1 MILARRSYHN
11 AAITRKRELGM
22 RLGFAV
28 LIALAAAYATDPL
41 WPALWFLTTL
51 VAQTTNVLTGRA
63 AVEDPSHAPTPS
75 WEARYLALT
84 AVNSLVFAA
93 IGPFLWF
100 FAGNEGRLIALVVV
114 MGGLLNVG
122 TQPDTSGRLLWCGAA
137 PYVLVLGALPIA
149 TIMLEPG
156 ASRVEML
163 FLDLGAMLYLLHVL
177 RAVRRREDST
187 IAVAAALERAER
199 ASEAKS
205 TFLATMSHEIRTPLN
220 GVLGMAQVMSRDPLP
235 PEQAQRL
242 DLLRRSGEV
251 LATLLNDV
259 LDISKIEAELLEL
272 EDGAVDFARMAA
284 DLEEIFGPLAR
295 DKGLTLKVETRP
307 AALGCWRGDPLR
319 VRQVLNNLLSNAVK
333 FTASGKI
340 DVAIDA
346 ADGDLSITVT
356 DTGIGIEPQ
365 QLNGLFDRFVQAD
378 ASTTRRHGGSGLG
391 LSIARDLCRLMGGDV
406 RASSTPGRGARFVVT
421 LPLAPLNATV
431 SETGAAVGDDAGD
444 PAGLK
449 VLVAEDNPTN
459 QLVIKTLLEQLG
471 ASVRVVGDGRE
482 AVEAWRAEA
491 WDLILMDIQ
500 MPILDG
506 IGATREIRSSEP
518 TVGRRSPI
526 VALTANALSHQAEE
540 YRAAGMDAVVAK
552 PLNVAELLQAM
563 SGVLGGRA
571 DETQTLAPG
580 AQEDA

>member
-1 MILARRSYHN
+1 
-11 AAITRKRELGM
+11 M

-28 LIALAAAYATDPL
+28 LIALAAAYAAKPL
-41 WPALWFLTTL
+41 WPALWLVATF
-51 VAQTTNVLTGRA
+51 VAQTVNVWSGRA
-63 AVEDPSHAPTPS
+63 AVEDRAHSPTPS

-100 FAGNEGRLIALVVV
+100 FAGDEGRLIALVVV

-122 TQPDTSGRLLWCGAA
+122 TQPDTSGKLLWCGAA
-137 PYVLVLGALPIA
+137 PYVIVLAALPIA
-149 TIMLEPG
+149 TIVLKPS
-156 ASRVEML
+156 ANRVEML

-177 RAVRRREDST
+177 RAVRRREDAA
-187 IAVAAALERAER
+187 IAVAAALNRAER

-220 GVLGMAQVMSRDPLP
+220 GVLGMAQVMSRDPLSP
-235 PEQAQRL
+235 QQAQRL

-272 EDGAVDFARMAA
+272 EDGAVDFARMAT

-295 DKGLTLKVETRP
+295 DKGLALRVETRP
-307 AALGCWRGDPLR
+307 AAMGCWRGDPLR

-333 FTASGKI
+333 FTASGRI
-340 DVAIDA
+340 EVVIDA
-346 ADGDLSITVT
+346 AGADLTISVT

-365 QLNGLFDRFVQAD
+365 QLGGLFDWFTQAD
-378 ASTTRRHGGSGLG
+378 PSTTRRHGGSGLG

-406 RASSTPGRGARFVVT
+406 CASSTPGKGAQFVVT
-421 LPLAPLNATV
+421 LPLEPLSVTAPD
-431 SETGAAVGDDAGD
+431 EGAASLCDAGD
-444 PAGLK
+444 TCGLK

-471 ASVRVVGDGRE
+471 ASVQIVSDGRE
-482 AVEAWRAEA
+482 AVTAWRQES

-500 MPILDG
+500 MPVLDG
-506 IGATREIRSSEP
+506 VGATREIRSCEAAL
-518 TVGRRSPI
+518 GRRSPI
-526 VALTANALSHQAEE
+526 VALTANALRHQTDE
-540 YRAAGMDAVVAK
+540 YMAAGMDAVVAK
-552 PLNVAELLQAM
+552 PLKVAELLTAM
-563 SGVLGGRA
+563 ASVLENQQA
-571 DETQTLAPG
+571 DERRRLALTPH
-580 AQEDA
+580 EDA

>member
-1 MILARRSYHN
+1 MTLARRSYHN
-11 AAITRKRELGM
+11 AAITRKREIGL

-28 LIALAAAYATDPL
+28 LIALAAAYAAGPL
-41 WPALWFLTTL
+41 WPAFWLAATL
-51 VAQTTNVLTGRA
+51 VAQTGNVWSGRA
-63 AVEDPSHAPTPS
+63 AVEDPAHAPTPS

-84 AVNSLVFAA
+84 ALNSLVFAA

-137 PYVLVLGALPIA
+137 PYILVLAALPIA
-149 TIMLEPG
+149 TILLEPD
-156 ASRVEML
+156 ANRVEML

-177 RAVRRREDST
+177 RAVRRREDSA
-187 IAVAAALERAER
+187 IALAAALDRAER

-259 LDISKIEAELLEL
+259 LDISKIEAELLDL
-272 EDGAVDFARMAA
+272 EDGAVDFGRMAA
-284 DLEEIFGPLAR
+284 DLDDVFGPLAR
-295 DKGLTLKVETRP
+295 EKGLSLTVETRP
-307 AALGCWRGDPLR
+307 AAQGCWRGDPLR

-333 FTASGKI
+333 FTTSGGI
-340 DVAIDA
+340 DVVIDLA
-346 ADGDLSITVT
+346 GRDLSITVT
-356 DTGIGIEPQ
+356 DTGIGIEPR
-365 QLNGLFDRFVQAD
+365 QLTGLFDRFVQAD
-378 ASTTRRHGGSGLG
+378 PSTTRRYGGSGLG

-406 RASSTPGRGARFVVT
+406 HASSTPGRGAQFVVT
-421 LPLAPLNATV
+421 LPLAPLDAAASQNTAAFLGEAGETV
-431 SETGAAVGDDAGD
+431 S
-444 PAGLK
+444 LK

-459 QLVIKTLLEQLG
+459 QLVIRTLLEQMG

-482 AVEAWRAEA
+482 AVEAWRGEA

-500 MPILDG
+500 MPVLDG
-506 IGATREIRSSEP
+506 MGATREIRLSEAAL
-518 TVGRRSPI
+518 GRRAPI
-526 VALTANALSHQAEE
+526 VALTANALRHQTEE

-552 PLNVAELLQAM
+552 PLKVAELLGAM
-563 SGVLGGRA
+563 SDVLDGGA
-571 DETQTLAPG
+571 DETQVLTLG
-580 AQEDA
+580 AHEDA